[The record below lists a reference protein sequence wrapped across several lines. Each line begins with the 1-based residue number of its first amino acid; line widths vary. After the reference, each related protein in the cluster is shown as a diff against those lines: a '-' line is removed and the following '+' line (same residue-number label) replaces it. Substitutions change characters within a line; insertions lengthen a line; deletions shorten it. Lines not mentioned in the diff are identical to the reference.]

1 MSRLDNSPQ
10 GGAIIIRD
18 SQGDSSSDGMF
29 TFLSLLLLPCTSS
42 TSTST
47 SSTASTSSAS
57 SSLCSSFVHI
67 CLILFVNSSLLFDI
81 CYLR

>member
-47 SSTASTSSAS
+47 STSSTSPTSTSSASSAS

-67 CLILFVNSSLLFDI
+67 IVVSYCL
-81 CYLR
+81 